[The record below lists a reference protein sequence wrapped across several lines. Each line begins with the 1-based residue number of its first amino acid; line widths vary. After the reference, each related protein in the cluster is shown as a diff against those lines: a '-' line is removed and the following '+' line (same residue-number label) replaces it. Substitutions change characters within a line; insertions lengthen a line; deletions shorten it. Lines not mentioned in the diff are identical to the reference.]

1 MNRELESALLATYPT
16 IYQKLMPRFAGGSR
30 FECDDGWYRI
40 IAELSRKLEGDAH
53 TSVLLAVEVREKLGS
68 LRFRVRGDVSNEVDS
83 WLAAATRLSQVT
95 CERCSQPST
104 LRGHKDGR
112 VRTLCPACATAM
124 NYVME

>member
-16 IYQKLMPRFAGGSR
+16 IYRKLTPRFTGGSR

-40 IAELSRKLEGDAH
+40 IAELSRKLEGEAH
-53 TSVLLAVEVREKLGS
+53 TSALLVLEVREKLGS

-83 WLAAATRLSQVT
+83 WLTAATRLSQVT
-95 CERCSQPST
+95 CERCSQPAT

-124 NYVME
+124 NYVLE